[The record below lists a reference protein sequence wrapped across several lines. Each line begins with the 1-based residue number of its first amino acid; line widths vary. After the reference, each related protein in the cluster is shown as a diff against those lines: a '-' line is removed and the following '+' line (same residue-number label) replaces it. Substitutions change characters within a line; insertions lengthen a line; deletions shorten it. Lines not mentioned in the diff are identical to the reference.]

1 MTENNSFNTDIL
13 RFHRKGSIVC
23 KRISEFQE
31 IFYNNLLPVNIA
43 AFLYDKCVVI
53 PLFSS

>member
-1 MTENNSFNTDIL
+1 MTENNSFSTDIL